1 MYVDVT
7 LFVETPFFLSSMQ
20 DSSMSLPTKKKIN
33 SIFQL
38 KVYLL
43 KTTFQLKVHLLCST
57 PCLKI
62 LNSNFFSHFPLFH
75 SLVWKSKR
83 AVFYVT
89 LLYFTFIYSFHIS
102 TPFFFSRCY
111 SFSYVKTQNANRY
124 FFSNYLIPIHS
135 PFIIFFYL

>member
-43 KTTFQLKVHLLCST
+43 KTTFQLKVHLLSSLLDT
-57 PCLKI
+57 KHKEQI
-62 LNSNFFSHFPLFH
+62 HYRMSHLIH
-75 SLVWKSKR
+75 V
-83 AVFYVT
+83 
-89 LLYFTFIYSFHIS
+89 LLH
-102 TPFFFSRCY
+102 
-111 SFSYVKTQNANRY
+111 
-124 FFSNYLIPIHS
+124 
-135 PFIIFFYL
+135 